1 MLNLKSLTLGAVLA
15 ASAFTVMAQP
25 GHHDAAWSGRHE
37 APRHAAATPD
47 VDARQARQ
55 AARIEAALHDGRLSR
70 REFRALQRE
79 QAAIRRYEAQAK
91 ADGVVTRHE
100 RRELQ
105 EMLDRASRHI
115 RQS

>member
-1 MLNLKSLTLGAVLA
+1 MLNLKTLVFGALIAA
-15 ASAFTVMAQP
+15 ASAGAMARP
-25 GHHDAAWSGRHE
+25 MGHGHGHGGFD
-37 APRHAAATPD
+37 D
-47 VDARQARQ
+47 IDARQARQ

-91 ADGVVTRHE
+91 ADGFVSRHE

-105 EMLDRASRHI
+105 MMLDRASQHI
-115 RQS
+115 RNS